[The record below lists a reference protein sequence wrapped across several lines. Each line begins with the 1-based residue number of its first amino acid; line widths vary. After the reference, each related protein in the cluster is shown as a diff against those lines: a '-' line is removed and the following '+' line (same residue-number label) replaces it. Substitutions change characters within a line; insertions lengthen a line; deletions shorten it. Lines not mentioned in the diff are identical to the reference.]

1 MIIAEVFSTN
11 FTNEYKKV
19 NTVAAKMRQILFLI
33 TLATQKQVIHR
44 EASGVVVRAFGMKRQ
59 SNK

>member
-1 MIIAEVFSTN
+1 MIIADLFSTN

-19 NTVAAKMRQILFLI
+19 NTVAAKMRQFLK
-33 TLATQKQVIHR
+33 TLATQKQVGR
-44 EASGVVVRAFGMKRQ
+44 QGGVVVRVLGMKRQ